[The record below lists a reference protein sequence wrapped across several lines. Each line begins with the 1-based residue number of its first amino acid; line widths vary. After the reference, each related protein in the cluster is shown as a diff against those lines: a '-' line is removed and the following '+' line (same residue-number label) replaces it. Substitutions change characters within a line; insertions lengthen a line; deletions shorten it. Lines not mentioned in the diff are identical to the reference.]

1 MGIPEERKAAVLA
14 LRGRVGQIEAE
25 RGVTRETLSE
35 IRAEMMKLAAHPEFF
50 PLEEFPSIETD
61 PDLSRENFRYLLHSD
76 PDQRFTLYLNSFRP
90 GVATDPHDHTT
101 WAVLVAIEGEE
112 LNKIYERTDDQSDPD
127 KAVLSVKEEVIV
139 KPGTGVCLLPEDIHS
154 VHITGTRPTRHL
166 HMYGLALE
174 ALKDRK
180 GFDLASNRIVRH
192 NPTLENP
199 TRR

>member
-1 MGIPEERKAAVLA
+1 VTVSDERIAAVQA
-14 LRGRVGQIEAE
+14 LRERVGCIEAE
-25 RGVTRETLSE
+25 KGVTEEALRE
-35 IRAEMMKLAAHPEFF
+35 IRAELMKLAARPELF
-50 PLEEFPSIETD
+50 PADEFPSIDTD
-61 PDLSRENFRYLLHSD
+61 PDLSRENIRYLLHSD

-90 GVATDPHDHTT
+90 GTATDPHDHTT

-112 LNKIYERTDDQSDPD
+112 LNRIYERTDDMSDPER
-127 KAVLSVKEEVIV
+127 AVLRVKEEIVV

-154 VHITGTRPTRHL
+154 VHITGDRSTRHL

-174 ALKDRK
+174 ALRDRK
-180 GFDLASNRIVRH
+180 GFDLASNRVVRH

>member
-1 MGIPEERKAAVLA
+1 MGIPEERRAALLA
-14 LRGRVGQIEAE
+14 LRERVGEIEAE
-25 RGVTRETLSE
+25 QGVTPEALSE
-35 IRAEMMKLAAHPEFF
+35 IRAELLKLAARPELF

-61 PDLSRENFRYLLHSD
+61 PDLSRENFRYYLQGD

-90 GVATDPHDHTT
+90 GTSTDPHDHTT

-112 LNKIYERTDDQSDPD
+112 LNRIYERTDDQSDPER
-127 KAVLSVKEEVIV
+127 AVLRVKEEVVV

-154 VHITGTRPTRHL
+154 VHIGGTRPTRHL

-180 GFDLASNRIVRH
+180 GFDLANDRVVRH
-192 NPTLENP
+192 NPTLVNP
-199 TRR
+199 TQR